1 MGRYDVAVRGKERLW
16 IILRD
21 FRDDTEDVSDDK
33 ATLDRDLVD
42 AAEHGR
48 LYDGG
53 RDTIGTLG
61 SAAGAILIGQT
72 GEWADPTR
80 AAGSEEEA
88 RERGDMTVDGAIAG
102 EEDGRASPGSRG
114 TVTRKFVVVETSEL
128 PNKVQVRFD
137 DGAKEELDVDVADC
151 SNWSVIAP
159 QEKRLAELEEIAK
172 NIAVEL
178 VFAHYDDIGV
188 DSQQPHS
195 SYAALRWAD
204 HEHASAGAGGV
215 ALAQTPERS
224 AIEALQQ
231 SVAQLQR
238 QVAGDVAA
246 RASLAAAPPAPAVAA
261 AAAADV
267 MATAVTDMGASLALE
282 LESAA
287 AALALAG
294 DDAGAPVAPARVA
307 ARAAAHAAPPIVVV
321 GDVAVGRGGGGG
333 GGGAGAGARAAAID
347 AARCAPLPLPSPRAR
362 DERWAFALLP
372 SRAAGGRVPPRV
384 SDGDPSAGQGR
395 VRGVSDVCDA
405 QRGPLRGKVRP
416 YGGGAARRHRATRE
430 RAQVSVLLFTV
441 TFYANHAYN
450 LTCSP

>member
-294 DDAGAPVAPARVA
+294 DDAGAPVAPPP
-307 ARAAAHAAPPIVVV
+307 APPP
-321 GDVAVGRGGGGG
+321 
-333 GGGAGAGARAAAID
+333 
-347 AARCAPLPLPSPRAR
+347 APPLTPPLPSSSSATSLSGAAAAAAAAAAAPARAR
-362 DERWAFALLP
+362 RRSMPHGAHLYLCPLHGRATNDGRSLSSPLAQLEDVYHHACQMEIRQRDRVAYAASQMFVMLNADPFAEKSVLTEEEL
-372 SRAAGGRVPPRV
+372 
-384 SDGDPSAGQGR
+384 
-395 VRGVSDVCDA
+395 RGVIGRLAS
-405 QRGPLRGKVRP
+405 G
-416 YGGGAARRHRATRE
+416 RR
-430 RAQVSVLLFTV
+430 
-441 TFYANHAYN
+441 
-450 LTCSP
+450 